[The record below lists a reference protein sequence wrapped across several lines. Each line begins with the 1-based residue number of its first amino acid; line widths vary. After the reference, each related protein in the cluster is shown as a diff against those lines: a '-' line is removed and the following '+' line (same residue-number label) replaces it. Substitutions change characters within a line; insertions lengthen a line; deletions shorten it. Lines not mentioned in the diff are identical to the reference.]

1 MKKRKIY
8 EISIID
14 KTYSKT
20 ISDETKF
27 YTSDTALELGFE
39 LKETE
44 YNFESAEIV
53 LLNVDDRSL
62 VTRPVV
68 KVLDSF
74 AYELEDDIIAHYGEW
89 RGQLRFEQAG
99 ETYVSSPVKFRI
111 ENDLSNERPPQLS
124 DVQSWVSLKRY
135 ADSLIEELK
144 QAVLGIEGIEDTFNA
159 NEIARQTTF
168 ETNESERNETFE
180 SNENARQAQEMERE
194 GAETTRQTTFTTN
207 EANRTETFNSNEAT
221 RQENENARIEAEKQ
235 RQETLQRFETFEDG
249 HFLSPNSITPD
260 KISPDNADYID
271 IYDKTTNTDGF
282 FVNISGGGNLIANAN
297 FSASD
302 FYPIEK
308 DRTYEFFNADG
319 NGVPLYPALALY
331 DTSKVYIDSYISSG
345 LANDTTTRFIAPN
358 DGFVRFSI
366 RKSNVDIAF
375 FREVVENAFKKLNWL
390 SVDETNLTTELLE
403 KVNSISST
411 PTPVVASAEYSHSL
425 AKPFIFSGKSSVWF
439 GDSITYGM
447 SSPDASNPS
456 LHYTANGYVK
466 IFSDSVGMTNVNR
479 AISGTT
485 FADTL
490 DTNSILNR
498 VLAYTTPKDFVFV
511 AGGTNDHSLNKPLGA
526 LGDTTGETVYG
537 ALHVICQHFKT
548 NYATSQVIFITPLE
562 KTRDYPNQVA
572 PLDSYRKAVYEM
584 AVINGYSVVDGRK
597 VGFPSDKGAFAD
609 LLISDGV
616 HPSELGHE
624 HYAKTLQ
631 GILN

>member
-1 MKKRKIY
+1 MRKRKTY
-8 EISIID
+8 EVSVIN

-20 ISDETKF
+20 YSDQTKF
-27 YTSDTALELGFE
+27 YTSDTALELNFQ
-39 LKETE
+39 LKEVE
-44 YNFESAEIV
+44 YDFDSAEII

-62 VTRPVV
+62 VTRPVA
-68 KVLDSF
+68 KSAEGF
-74 AYELEDDIIAHYGEW
+74 AYELEDDIVEHYGEW
-89 RGQLRFEQAG
+89 KGQLKFNEGG
-99 ETYVSSPVKFRI
+99 EIYVSSPVVFRI
-111 ENDLSNERPPQLS
+111 ENDLNNDRPPQLT
-124 DVQSWVSLKRY
+124 DIRDWETLRQSAK
-135 ADSLIEELK
+135 DLI
-144 QAVLGIEGIEDTFNA
+144 A
-159 NEIARQTTF
+159 
-168 ETNESERNETFE
+168 
-180 SNENARQAQEMERE
+180 EMGEVV
-194 GAETTRQTTFTTN
+194 TN
-207 EANRTETFNSNEAT
+207 EA
-221 RQENENARIEAEKQ
+221 ARIEAEKQ
-235 RQETLQRFETFEDG
+235 RQETLKKFETFEDG
-249 HFLSPNSITPD
+249 NFLSPNSITPD

-271 IYDKTTNTDGF
+271 MYDKTTNTDGF

-308 DRTYEFFNADG
+308 DKTYEFFNADG
-319 NGVPLYPALALY
+319 NGVPLYPSLALY
-331 DTSKVYIDSYISSG
+331 DTSKVYISSYISSG
-345 LANDTTTRFIAPN
+345 STTDTTTRFVAPN

-366 RKSNVDIAF
+366 RKSNVDVAF
-375 FREVVENAFKKLNWL
+375 FREVVENTFKKLNWL
-390 SVDETNLTTELLE
+390 SVDESNLTTELLD
-403 KVNSISST
+403 KVNGVGSAPS
-411 PTPVVASAEYSHSL
+411 PAVASGEYSHSL
-425 AKPFIFSGKSSVWF
+425 GKPFNFSGKSSVWF

-447 SSPDASNPS
+447 SSPDVNNGA
-456 LHYTANGYVK
+456 LHYTTNGYVK
-466 IFSDSVGMTNVNR
+466 LFSDSVGMTNVNR

-485 FADTL
+485 FADTV

-511 AGGTNDHSLNKPLGA
+511 AGGTNDHSLNKPLGT

-548 NYATSQVIFITPLE
+548 NYATNQVIFITPLE

-597 VGFPSDKGAFAD
+597 IGFPSVKGAFAD

>member
-1 MKKRKIY
+1 MKKRKTY
-8 EISIID
+8 EVSVIN
-14 KTYSKT
+14 KTHSKT
-20 ISDETKF
+20 QSDETKF
-27 YTSDTALELGFE
+27 YTSDTALELNFQ
-39 LKETE
+39 LKEVE
-44 YNFESAEIV
+44 YDFDSAEII
-53 LLNVDDRSL
+53 LLNIDDRSL
-62 VTRPVV
+62 ATRPVV
-68 KVLDSF
+68 KSADGFS
-74 AYELEDDIIAHYGEW
+74 YELEDDIVEHYGEW
-89 RGQLRFEQAG
+89 KGQLKFNEGG
-99 ETYVSSPVKFRI
+99 EIYVSSPVVFRI
-111 ENDLSNERPPQLS
+111 ENDLNNDRPPQLT
-124 DVQSWVSLKRY
+124 DVRDWETLRQSAK
-135 ADSLIEELK
+135 DLI
-144 QAVLGIEGIEDTFNA
+144 
-159 NEIARQTTF
+159 
-168 ETNESERNETFE
+168 SE
-180 SNENARQAQEMERE
+180 M
-194 GAETTRQTTFTTN
+194 GDIVTN
-207 EANRTETFNSNEAT
+207 EA
-221 RQENENARIEAEKQ
+221 ARIEAEKQ
-235 RQETLQRFETFEDG
+235 RQETLQKFETFGDG
-249 HFLSPNSITPD
+249 NFLSPNSITPD

-271 IYDKTTNTDGF
+271 MYDKTTNTDGF

-308 DRTYEFFNADG
+308 DKTYEFFNADG

-331 DTSKVYIDSYISSG
+331 DTSKVYISSYISSG
-345 LANDTTTRFIAPN
+345 SATDTTTRFIAPN

-375 FREVVENAFKKLNWL
+375 FREFVENSFKKLNWL
-390 SVDETNLTTELLE
+390 SVDESNLTTELLE
-403 KVNSISST
+403 KVNSVGST
-411 PTPVVASAEYSHSL
+411 PSPVVTSGEYSHSL
-425 AKPFIFSGKSSVWF
+425 AKPFNFSGKASVWF

-447 SSPDASNPS
+447 SSPDVNNPS

-466 IFSDSVGMTNVNR
+466 LFSDNVGMTNVNR

-485 FADTL
+485 FADTV

-511 AGGTNDHSLNKPLGA
+511 AGGTNDHSLNKPLGT

-537 ALHVICQHFKT
+537 ALHVICEHFKT
-548 NYATSQVIFITPLE
+548 NYATSQVIFITPTE
-562 KTRDYPNQVA
+562 KTRDYPNQEA

-597 VGFPSDKGAFAD
+597 IGFPSAKGAFAD

>member
-1 MKKRKIY
+1 MKKKKTY
-8 EISIID
+8 EISVID

-27 YTSDTALELGFE
+27 YTSDTSLELVFE

-53 LLNVDDRSL
+53 LLNIDDRSL
-62 VTRPVV
+62 VTRPVA

-74 AYELEDDIIAHYGEW
+74 AYELEDDITAHYGEW
-89 RGQLRFEQAG
+89 RAQLRFEQAG

-135 ADSLIEELK
+135 ADDLIDELK
-144 QAVLGIEGIEDTFNA
+144 QAVLSIEGVEDTFNE
-159 NEIARQTTF
+159 NETVRQSQFDNAEQSRQTTF
-168 ETNESERNETFE
+168 ETNESERQ
-180 SNENARQAQEMERE
+180 SAERV
-194 GAETTRQTTFTTN
+194 RV
-207 EANRTETFNSNEAT
+207 
-221 RQENENARIEAEKQ
+221 EAEKH
-235 RQETLQRFETFEDG
+235 RQETLQKFETFEDG
-249 HFLSPNSITPD
+249 NFLSQNSITPD

-271 IYDKTTNTDGF
+271 MYDKTTNTDGF

-308 DRTYEFFNADG
+308 DKTYEFFNADG

-331 DTSKVYIDSYISSG
+331 DTSKVYINNYISSG
-345 LANDTTTRFIAPN
+345 PATETTTRFVAPN

-375 FREVVENAFKKLNWL
+375 FRKIIENTSKKLNWL
-390 SVDETNLTTELLE
+390 SVGESNLTTELLE
-403 KVNSISST
+403 KVNSIGST
-411 PTPVVASAEYSHSL
+411 PTPVVASTDYSHSL
-425 AKPFIFSGKSSVWF
+425 AKPFNFSGKASVWF

-447 SSPDASNPS
+447 SSPDANNPS

-466 IFSDSVGMTNVNR
+466 LFSDSVGMTNVNR

-485 FADTL
+485 FADTV

-511 AGGTNDHSLNKPLGA
+511 AGGTNDHTLNKPLGA

-537 ALHVICQHFKT
+537 ALHVICEHFKT

-597 VGFPSDKGAFAD
+597 IGFPSDKGAFAD

>member
-1 MKKRKIY
+1 MKKRKTY
-8 EISIID
+8 EVSVIN

-20 ISDETKF
+20 YSDETKF
-27 YTSDTALELGFE
+27 YTSDTALELNFH
-39 LKETE
+39 LKEVE
-44 YNFESAEIV
+44 YDFDSAEII

-62 VTRPVV
+62 ATRPVS
-68 KVLDSF
+68 KSAEGF
-74 AYELEDDIIAHYGEW
+74 TYEFEDDIVAHYGEW
-89 RGQLRFEQAG
+89 KGQLKFNEGG
-99 ETYVSSPVKFRI
+99 ETYVSSPVSFRI
-111 ENDLSNERPPQLS
+111 ENDLNNDRPPQLTDIRDWEILRQNAKDLIAEMG
-124 DVQSWVSLKRY
+124 DVV
-135 ADSLIEELK
+135 
-144 QAVLGIEGIEDTFNA
+144 A
-159 NEIARQTTF
+159 NEA
-168 ETNESERNETFE
+168 
-180 SNENARQAQEMERE
+180 
-194 GAETTRQTTFTTN
+194 
-207 EANRTETFNSNEAT
+207 
-221 RQENENARIEAEKQ
+221 ARIEAEKQ
-235 RQETLQRFETFEDG
+235 RQETLQKFETFEDG
-249 HFLSPNSITPD
+249 NFLSANSITPD

-271 IYDKTTNTDGF
+271 LYDKTTNTDGF

-308 DRTYEFFNADG
+308 DKTYEFFNADG
-319 NGVPLYPALALY
+319 TGVPLYPALALY
-331 DTSKVYIDSYISSG
+331 DTSKVYISSYISSG
-345 LANDTTTRFIAPN
+345 SATDTTTRFIAQS

-375 FREVVENAFKKLNWL
+375 FRKIIENTSKKLNWL
-390 SVDETNLTTELLE
+390 SVGESNLTTELLE
-403 KVNSISST
+403 KVNSIGST
-411 PTPVVASAEYSHSL
+411 PTPVLVSEDYSHSL
-425 AKPFIFSGKSSVWF
+425 AKPFNFSGKASVWF

-447 SSPDASNPS
+447 SSPDVNTPS

-466 IFSDSVGMTNVNR
+466 LFSDSVGMTNVNR

-485 FADTL
+485 FADTV

-597 VGFPSDKGAFAD
+597 IGFPSDKGAFAD